1 MLLLIKDNKMHFTL
15 YTQLSGDLHTQSFA
29 KHSILDFTI

>member
-15 YTQLSGDLHTQSFA
+15 YTQLSGDLHTFA